1 MDAFF
6 QREKYR
12 TLKELSADEQKRIE
26 YEAREKA
33 LKDYNTQ
40 MSSTLARGTK
50 RGEEIGQI
58 EGMIKTCIKFRI
70 SRAEM
75 VKSLMEEFA
84 LSEKEAEAYMKKYG
98 E

>member
-40 MSSTLARGTK
+40 MSSTLARGIK
-50 RGEEIGQI
+50 RGE
-58 EGMIKTCIKFRI
+58 
-70 SRAEM
+70 
-75 VKSLMEEFA
+75 
-84 LSEKEAEAYMKKYG
+84 
-98 E
+98 